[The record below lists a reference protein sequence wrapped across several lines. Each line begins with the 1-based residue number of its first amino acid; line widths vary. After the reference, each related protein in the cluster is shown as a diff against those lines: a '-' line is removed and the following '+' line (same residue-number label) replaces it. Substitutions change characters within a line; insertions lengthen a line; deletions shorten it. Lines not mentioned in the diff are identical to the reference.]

1 MPRPRF
7 AHLLTLVT
15 AGLALRLV
23 LIVAAENRLDAD
35 EATVGVMALDIL
47 DGLALPAF
55 FYGNFYNGGGALEAY
70 LAAPVFSLLGPSAI
84 ALKLCMLGLW
94 VVTAL
99 LFADLCRRT
108 LSSRQALSA
117 VAFFALAT
125 PFFLEWSL
133 KARGGF
139 AETVLFS
146 VALLWIAALPA
157 GPLATR
163 RTLQCLLFGAAAGVG
178 IWASEMLAPMLALA
192 GVWLVL
198 RSDPPHRKQ
207 VGALLVCG
215 IALGLVPLLAYNATH
230 DWLHLRSLT
239 LHSLLTTTTPDRVPL
254 SLEQLQLSAVF
265 VLGRAWPILLAGL
278 GVAAVR
284 LARDRS
290 RVSLGHVAVA
300 HLLVYLLAYWMS
312 GLRHLPVPPSRV
324 LYAVYPGLA
333 VLLAYAVDTALG
345 SGRAIRLLA
354 AGAIGIWLV
363 SVSVSTFA
371 WMKSGVPREANSW
384 RGSWA
389 LTNSDDL
396 DERLIEADVDVAY
409 SSYWTTWPLR
419 FSSRARRHHD
429 PGSAELRATWQL
441 EKPSRDTTV
450 AFVLHSAAPLSEYV
464 ESALRKR
471 RAQVERRQWEDFTVF
486 LVKSP
491 SPETFRDIPRRLM
504 EQDWIPAP
512 AVADGFN

>member
-207 VGALLVCG
+207 VGALLV
-215 IALGLVPLLAYNATH
+215 
-230 DWLHLRSLT
+230 
-239 LHSLLTTTTPDRVPL
+239 
-254 SLEQLQLSAVF
+254 
-265 VLGRAWPILLAGL
+265 
-278 GVAAVR
+278 
-284 LARDRS
+284 
-290 RVSLGHVAVA
+290 
-300 HLLVYLLAYWMS
+300 
-312 GLRHLPVPPSRV
+312 
-324 LYAVYPGLA
+324 
-333 VLLAYAVDTALG
+333 
-345 SGRAIRLLA
+345 
-354 AGAIGIWLV
+354 
-363 SVSVSTFA
+363 
-371 WMKSGVPREANSW
+371 
-384 RGSWA
+384 
-389 LTNSDDL
+389 
-396 DERLIEADVDVAY
+396 
-409 SSYWTTWPLR
+409 
-419 FSSRARRHHD
+419 
-429 PGSAELRATWQL
+429 
-441 EKPSRDTTV
+441 
-450 AFVLHSAAPLSEYV
+450 
-464 ESALRKR
+464 
-471 RAQVERRQWEDFTVF
+471 
-486 LVKSP
+486 
-491 SPETFRDIPRRLM
+491 
-504 EQDWIPAP
+504 
-512 AVADGFN
+512 